1 MKALKKGP
9 IISTNFLREGVGGDL
24 HQDVAPP
31 CCIEGEAF
39 QVIIQEKS
47 IHCPPHSVG
56 IKRLYV
62 KSVQMC

>member
-1 MKALKKGP
+1 MKAFKKVP
-9 IISTNFLREGVGGDL
+9 IVYTTFLREGVGGDL

-47 IHCPPHSVG
+47 KHCPPLSVG
-56 IKRLYV
+56 IKRLCV